1 MNPSAAS
8 QLFLRRHNLYNNS
21 FNAFVALT
29 KSEQVAKDIDAA
41 LASKTPTPVTGMPV
55 AVKEVMDVRDFPTT
69 LCDSSLKKG
78 FVGTLYTRGKSE
90 AQEAAVVKRL
100 RESGAIIVGKTNI
113 PTKGL
118 DVQCSNAVHGTT
130 TNPWDPLRTSGGSSG
145 GSCVAVATGM
155 VPLALGR
162 LVLVLC
168 FVLRCWVILSS
179 YFGRWLWGLY
189 FTTFVGI

>member
-1 MNPSAAS
+1 MHPSSA
-8 QLFLRRHNLYNNS
+8 QKLFTKRVGLYNKS
-21 FNAFVALT
+21 FNAIIALT
-29 KSEQVAKDIDAA
+29 KPDQIAKDIDA
-41 LASKTPTPVTGMPV
+41 LTTSSKTSTQVTGMPV
-55 AVKEVMDVRDFPTT
+55 AVKEVMDVRGFPTT

-78 FVGTLYTRGKSE
+78 FVGTLYTRDKSE
-90 AQEAAVVKRL
+90 EQEAAVVKRL

-118 DVQCSNAVHGTT
+118 DVQCSNAIHGTT

-162 LVLVLC
+162 
-168 FVLRCWVILSS
+168 
-179 YFGRWLWGLY
+179 
-189 FTTFVGI
+189 